1 MYCKLIYNNKTNKIK
16 NIFRLYLI
24 NVIFDLVKCA
34 LINVPQL
41 ILITTLFSVL
51 FHEIPNAKKG
61 LRILIVSLLIAQLV
75 FILLNQFRKRE
86 PYVFISSAGILL
98 HIRSFENYG
107 IGIFPKQDMLIPYSK
122 IKDCYISVPYTME
135 RNMGIAYKNMWMDTS
150 DFFKG
155 KIGFRHKTEV
165 PYIFPSIADGRYD
178 QKCVLVRLFNNYTIV
193 LPIDH
198 CEQFLQNFKKYSSC
212 SSGE

>member
-61 LRILIVSLLIAQLV
+61 LSILIVSLLIAQLV
-75 FILLNQFRKRE
+75 FILLNQFRKRD
-86 PYVFISSAGILL
+86 PYVFISSAGTLL
-98 HIRSFENYG
+98 HICNFENYG
-107 IGIFPKQDMLIPYSK
+107 IGIFPKQDTLIPYNK

-135 RNMGIAYKNMWMDTS
+135 RNMGIVYKNM
-150 DFFKG
+150 
-155 KIGFRHKTEV
+155 
-165 PYIFPSIADGRYD
+165 
-178 QKCVLVRLFNNYTIV
+178 
-193 LPIDH
+193 
-198 CEQFLQNFKKYSSC
+198 
-212 SSGE
+212 

>member
-1 MYCKLIYNNKTNKIK
+1 MYCKLIYNNKTNEIK
-16 NIFRLYLI
+16 NVFRLYLI
-24 NVIFDLVKCA
+24 NVLFDLVKCT
-34 LINVPQL
+34 LINVLQL

-61 LRILIVSLLIAQLV
+61 LSILIVSLLIAQLV

-98 HIRSFENYG
+98 HIRNFENYG
-107 IGIFPKQDMLIPYSK
+107 IGIFPKQDTLIPYNK

-135 RNMGIAYKNMWMDTS
+135 KNMGFAYRNMWS
-150 DFFKG
+150 DASNFFKG

-165 PYIFPSIADGRYD
+165 PYILLTIADGRYD
-178 QKCVLVRLFNNYTIV
+178 QECVLVRLFNNYTIV

-212 SSGE
+212 NSGE

>member
-135 RNMGIAYKNMWMDTS
+135 RNMGIAYKNMCMDAS
-150 DFFKG
+150 NFLKG

-212 SSGE
+212 NSGE